1 MKQLW
6 KRLFPIGLATL
17 SLCMIPSCGNQ
28 STPTNER
35 DNTFESPILSG
46 ESDTSDIVSD
56 VDAPSLEESTSAS
69 GNLPAPEPPVESN
82 EASAPVEQD
91 EDRPDGRNWS
101 SVFAM
106 PTADEINA
114 YQNQS
119 THRAPYIAGWL
130 SIPGDTRYTE
140 YVVDFKADLLPDGT
154 YCCLG
159 NWQMDY
165 SYLERQYTSV
175 RTEYSGVSG
184 YAGFQS
190 LGDGT
195 RVSIMS
201 FWDVYCTDADGSVTT
216 IRAQRVYPEATDRTE
231 DFSGEGTGAH
241 CIVPYNWKAG
251 YWYQMHLKCG
261 VSQST
266 GNTIV
271 EQWVYDYATGE
282 STLLCA
288 YDLGVPNVC
297 FKGASAFF
305 LENFLEPLSGEVRTM
320 EVRTPAYLDADTQE
334 WYAIT
339 SAEMHSEGGLP
350 QYEGSYNFDADS
362 ECFWMITSGVGGD
375 WYGNGTGQQG
385 GTFSIG

>member
-46 ESDTSDIVSD
+46 ESNTPDIVSD
-56 VDAPSLEESTSAS
+56 VDAPSQAESATNS
-69 GNLPAPEPPVESN
+69 GDLSAPEPPVESS
-82 EASAPVEQD
+82 EASAPIEQD
-91 EDRPDGRNWS
+91 EDRPDSRNWS

-140 YVVDFKADLLPDGT
+140 YVVDFKADLLPNGT

-175 RTEYSGVSG
+175 HTEYSGVSG

-201 FWDVYCTDADGSVTT
+201 FWDVY
-216 IRAQRVYPEATDRTE
+216 
-231 DFSGEGTGAH
+231 
-241 CIVPYNWKAG
+241 
-251 YWYQMHLKCG
+251 
-261 VSQST
+261 
-266 GNTIV
+266 
-271 EQWVYDYATGE
+271 
-282 STLLCA
+282 
-288 YDLGVPNVC
+288 
-297 FKGASAFF
+297 
-305 LENFLEPLSGEVRTM
+305 
-320 EVRTPAYLDADTQE
+320 
-334 WYAIT
+334 
-339 SAEMHSEGGLP
+339 
-350 QYEGSYNFDADS
+350 
-362 ECFWMITSGVGGD
+362 
-375 WYGNGTGQQG
+375 
-385 GTFSIG
+385 